1 MSLHLDLNLRPD
13 ISFAT
18 TTGHFTCLPQL
29 EKDYIDLIAA
39 IIYPLAGFWAVR
51 EQASLFGAAPSIVP
65 KACVRG

>member
-1 MSLHLDLNLRPD
+1 
-13 ISFAT
+13 
-18 TTGHFTCLPQL
+18 L